1 MNTTTMNNQIFH
13 IYQTQEDGD
22 SLLLFT
28 TYDEEVAQDEVD
40 RINSNLSLAGIPGWV
55 SSAYYN

>member
-1 MNTTTMNNQIFH
+1 MNKTTMNNQVFH

-28 TYDEEVAQDEVD
+28 TYDEKVAQNEVD
-40 RINSNLSLAGIPGWV
+40 RINSHLSDAGIPGWV

>member
-40 RINSNLSLAGIPGWV
+40 RINSNLSLAGIPGSV

>member
-1 MNTTTMNNQIFH
+1 MNNQVFH

-28 TYDEEVAQDEVD
+28 TYDEEVAQNEVD
-40 RINSNLSLAGIPGWV
+40 RINSHLSDAGIPGWV